1 MNEDVEYIQF
11 THFEDI
17 NNTSEY
23 STCITEAVLKISKNK
38 VVKPSRATAT
48 EQPQRDSGFDLL
60 N

>member
-23 STCITEAVLKISKNK
+23 STCITEAVLKISKNM
-38 VVKPSRATAT
+38 VVKPSQAT